1 VADQARLFDSP
12 GPLCNG
18 CPLREPC
25 GAIYSKKACLLK
37 WGTRKLGGR
46 QVLHPSFAITYDY
59 LAAVD
64 GPEFDRVVARP
75 LAVPEL
81 PSYVAQ
87 LRMRRA
93 LRGELRQGTYAITAG
108 QVVGKRRRPL
118 SAAEVRRCVGLA
130 EDQRLILLL
139 FGKDAFL
146 EHLWNNARTFLPELA
161 SAGFD
166 LIAAPSYSAWEP
178 RPRPEHMYA
187 AKRSLLVFE
196 QLQKLGAN
204 AIPRL
209 TWTVPHDARR
219 LAEWVERNPCVTHVS
234 LDLTTYRSSASFH
247 EQLELLGT
255 FDRLTGSRLTYLV
268 NGPSNLDRVL
278 DLYATVSVD
287 RVHITNSRA
296 IARDSAP
303 GTSFADK
310 ETTEREVV
318 QAAQRVARAA
328 HGQVQLAVD
337 PLSEAREGVTSAS
350 NSAGADGTIRS

>member
-1 VADQARLFDSP
+1 M
-12 GPLCNG
+12 
-18 CPLREPC
+18 
-25 GAIYSKKACLLK
+25 LK

-46 QVLHPSFAITYDY
+46 QVLHPSFSITHEY

-81 PSYVAQ
+81 PLYVAQ
-87 LRMRRA
+87 VRMRRA
-93 LRGELRQGTYAITAG
+93 LRGELHQPVYAITAG
-108 QVVGKRRRPL
+108 QVVGRRSRPL
-118 SAAEVRRCVGLA
+118 SAAAVRRCVGLA
-130 EDQRLILLL
+130 ENQRLILLL

-146 EHLWNNARTFLPELA
+146 EHLWNNAKTFLPELA

-187 AKRSLLVFE
+187 MKRSLLVFE

-219 LAEWVERNPCVTHVS
+219 MAEWIERNPCVTHVS
-234 LDLTTYRSSASFH
+234 LDLTTYRGQAGFD
-247 EQLELLGT
+247 EQRELLST
-255 FDRLTGSRLTYLV
+255 FDRLTGSRLAYLV
-268 NGPSNLDRVL
+268 NGPSTLDRIL

-287 RVHITNSRA
+287 RVHIITNSRA

-310 ETTEREVV
+310 ETTEREIV
-318 QAAQRVARAA
+318 QAARRVARAA
-328 HGQVQLAVD
+328 NRKVQLEVD
-337 PLSEAREGVTSAS
+337 PLSSEARRAS
-350 NSAGADGTIRS
+350 PPLQILQGQPIRSDHDQG